1 MYFADELRYSLRSLE
16 KYAPWV
22 RHVYLV
28 TNGQVRLLKFI
39 FFEKATKTSRFCI
52 YLKPSRNKK
61 GLTFVGML
69 VF

>member
-28 TNGQVRLLKFI
+28 TNGQVRLLKII
-39 FFEKATKTSRFCI
+39 FFEKATKFFVI
-52 YLKPSRNKK
+52 FLKVLHLLKA
-61 GLTFVGML
+61 LTKYEGPNI
-69 VF
+69 